1 MPNNVGILTA
11 GPEQIEATWKAFT
24 PAVLDA
30 MIKTYTPQ
38 QVADAEWK
46 VAHGEWTS
54 IYNAQVSLS
63 PVFVMMHVLIRHSW
77 LLGSSSVWPLWPV
90 LAESS
95 SVS

>member
-30 MIKTYTPQ
+30 MIKTYTTKQ
-38 QVADAEWK
+38 IADAEWK

-54 IYNAQVSLS
+54 IYSAQVSLS
-63 PVFVMMHVLIRHSW
+63 LMFIETHVLIRHSW
-77 LLGSSSVWPLWPV
+77 LLGSSLVWPL
-90 LAESS
+90 
-95 SVS
+95 